1 MLSQFI
7 KIYQSALKKPEGVLN
22 HSHTANSDAEGAIK
36 NVEAVSVSVQERRH
50 PHFFFKEL
58 HLLFDHDLQ
67 SKTTEVTFKYF
78 ENLEIN
84 ATLLFINLN
93 FHTCVG
99 PASPTSQSKLAYGPI
114 QFRFVIW

>member
-1 MLSQFI
+1 MF
-7 KIYQSALKKPEGVLN
+7 YTTPF
-22 HSHTANSDAEGAIK
+22 K
-36 NVEAVSVSVQERRH
+36 NVDIH
-50 PHFFFKEL
+50 ILFKEL
-58 HLLFDHDLQ
+58 LLLFDHDLQ
-67 SKTTEVTFKYF
+67 SKTTETTFKYF

-84 ATLLFINLN
+84 VTLLFINLN